1 MSAPR
6 YRRLLVVAAA
16 LALAGCAQSG
26 ALEYDT
32 PPTKSEYR
40 GDPTPGQGTLFGPEG
55 LSLFGGEQKAE
66 PGAPIPVNSYLWRA
80 ALDTISFMPLAS
92 ADPFGGVI
100 ITDWYTPDESTAE
113 RFKMTVYILSRQL
126 RADGI
131 RVAVFR
137 QYRDA
142 AGEWADGPVDPATA
156 TELEDAILTRA
167 REMRVASV
175 AE

>member
-1 MSAPR
+1 MFAPAL
-6 YRRLLVVAAA
+6 RRAVLAAA
-16 LALAGCAQSG
+16 VLALGACAQSG
-26 ALEYDT
+26 NYQYDT
-32 PPTKSEYR
+32 PPTKSEHR
-40 GDPTPGQGTLFGPEG
+40 GDPTPGQGTLFGADG
-55 LSLFGGEQKAE
+55 LSLFGGNKKAA

-80 ALDTISFMPLAS
+80 ALDTIAFMPLAS

-100 ITDWYTPDESTAE
+100 ITDWYTSAESTSE

-126 RADGI
+126 RSDGL

-137 QYRDA
+137 QYQDA
-142 AGEWADGPVDPATA
+142 NGKWVDGPVAPSTA
-156 TELEDAILTRA
+156 TKLEDAILTRA